1 MALLKSA
8 TSGNFTSA
16 SSWYNEDLTAQ
27 QLTAGIAGAIGT
39 ATVYTA
45 AWTESLSSTIS
56 GVILSVNIS
65 TGVGTFTVG
74 LYTSVGTTPLASV
87 TVNASDFAAGINSF
101 KFTSTFALTNAQS
114 YRIGCS
120 CSVNNAVN
128 LLGASSTNFY
138 KRVITTTT
146 SAPAAGDTPFI
157 MQDLTGAG
165 TKTTMTITMDSTSS
179 ATSYGA
185 ITIYNGG
192 TLAYGV
198 AASTNYYLKMGG
210 SLTINAGGT
219 FTMGTQA
226 SPIPSSST
234 AKLEFVP
241 LGAGGYGIINAGT
254 VTTYGATKTVRAKL
268 ATDIAAAGTS
278 VTTDVSTGWLS
289 GDVVVLPPTNRVNA
303 ETDFMTLSGNAAGTT
318 ISFTAGTTYAHNT
331 TTTPTP
337 CDVGNLTRNVSIFG
351 QGSGF
356 VGVNTMI
363 FQTNSGGVTSLNYT
377 QLYYIGYNVA
387 STNAGLLGNLSLANG
402 SLTVQYC
409 SLWGA
414 NANGNSIFYYVG
426 TQASNSLTFNNNVI
440 VNGQTFVGSNAAMT
454 PSNVVLDNNLF
465 IRSTFVTNR
474 NYITL
479 TNTTSAGST
488 VGPGIQ
494 FTDSNLTT
502 ANGGLF
508 GTVKNIITYGNF
520 NYGVTAAA
528 NNITYGVISNVTAW
542 RNPTF
547 GIYLVGTVPSPVI
560 ISGATLTSNGTANVH
575 VNSSGSI
582 YFKNLTTNS
591 NASFVTP
598 VAFQLSG
605 TDRLYVV
612 NSSLGATVP
621 ETNGFSAAV
630 NGFVYGNNTVF
641 YNTTFGHST
650 IPLTLSTIPGRIGL
664 LGVSSMNHN
673 GTAGS
678 NINWQAYGTII
689 NDTTIYNSS
698 STSMRMTPTSA
709 LWKMYSQPVK
719 LTIVGGET
727 ATIQVKVRKSVVGDG
742 TAYNGNQPR
751 LMLLPNP
758 YTDAYNY
765 TVLTTASGAAGSWE
779 TLSYSFTPTNTGVY
793 EFVVDCDGTTGWVNV
808 DDWYTAYIKDTT
820 KGDYW
825 FNGLPYIEITG
836 VPKERSVGFVY

>member
-1 MALLKSA
+1 MAFLKSA

-16 SSWYNEDLTAQ
+16 SSWFNEDVTAQ
-27 QLTAGIAGAIGT
+27 QLTVSSSTTSALT
-39 ATVYTA
+39 NLYTPS
-45 AWTESLSSTIS
+45 WTESLSSVVN
-56 GVILSVNIS
+56 GVVINVSS
-65 TGVGTFTVG
+65 TSGVGTFTIG
-74 LYTSVGTTPLASV
+74 IYTSVGTTPLASV
-87 TVNASDFAAGINSF
+87 TVNTSDLVAGFNSL
-101 KFTSTFALTNAQS
+101 KFTSTATLSNAS
-114 YRIGCS
+114 AYRIGIS
-120 CSVNNAVN
+120 SSTAGSVI
-128 LLGASSTNFY
+128 LLGNTSPNFY

-146 SAPAAGDTPFI
+146 SAPAAGDTPI
-157 MQDLTGAG
+157 ILQDITGVG
-165 TKTTMTITMDSTSS
+165 TKTPITITMDSTSS
-179 ATSYGA
+179 VTSYGA
-185 ITIYNGG
+185 MAIYNGG

-198 AASTNYYLKMGG
+198 APLTNYYLKMGG
-210 SLTINAGGT
+210 SLTITAGGT
-219 FTMGTQA
+219 FTMGTLA

-234 AKLEFVP
+234 AKLEFVCIA
-241 LGAGGYGIINAGT
+241 AGGFGIISAGT

-268 ATDIAAAGTS
+268 ATNIAAAGTS

-289 GDVVVLPPTNRVNA
+289 ADVVVMPPTNRVNA
-303 ETDFMTLSGNAAGTT
+303 ETDFMTLSGDAVGST

-351 QGSGF
+351 QGTGF
-356 VGVNTMI
+356 VGGNTMI

-377 QLYYIGYNVA
+377 QLYYIGYNST

-409 SLWGA
+409 SIWGA
-414 NANGNSIFYYVG
+414 NANANAIFYYAG
-426 TQASNSLTFNNNVI
+426 TQASNSFTFNNNVI
-440 VNGQTFVGSNAAMT
+440 VNGTAYVGLNANMT

-465 IRSTFVTNR
+465 IRATLIINR

-479 TNTTSAGST
+479 TNTTCAGSSTGSGISFSDSSIT
-488 VGPGIQ
+488 V
-494 FTDSNLTT
+494 
-502 ANGGLF
+502 ANGGQC
-508 GTVKNIITYGNF
+508 GTINNIITYGNF
-520 NYGVTAAA
+520 TYGMNTVGNNVT
-528 NNITYGVISNVTAW
+528 NGVISNVTAW
-542 RNPTF
+542 RNLSV
-547 GIYLVGTVPSPVI
+547 GIYLVATVPSAFT
-560 ISGATLTSNGTANVH
+560 ISGATLTSNGAANVS
-575 VNSSGSI
+575 VNTSGSI
-582 YFKNLTTNS
+582 YFKNITTNS
-591 NASFVTP
+591 NASFVTGQ
-598 VAFQLSG
+598 AFQLTA
-605 TDRLYVV
+605 TDRVYVV
-612 NSSLGATVP
+612 NSSLGVTVP
-621 ETNGFSAAV
+621 ETNGFLATAI
-630 NGFVYGNNTVF
+630 GFYGNNTTF
-641 YNTTFGHST
+641 YNTTFGHPT
-650 IPLTLSTIPGRIGL
+650 IPASQSAMSGRIGM

-673 GTAGS
+673 GVSGS
-678 NINWQAYGTII
+678 YINWQAYGTITS
-689 NDTTIYNSS
+689 DTTIYNSS

-709 LWKMYSQPVK
+709 LWKTYSQPVR

-808 DDWYTAYIKDTT
+808 DDWYTAYVKDTT

-825 FNGLPYIEITG
+825 FNGVPYIEITG